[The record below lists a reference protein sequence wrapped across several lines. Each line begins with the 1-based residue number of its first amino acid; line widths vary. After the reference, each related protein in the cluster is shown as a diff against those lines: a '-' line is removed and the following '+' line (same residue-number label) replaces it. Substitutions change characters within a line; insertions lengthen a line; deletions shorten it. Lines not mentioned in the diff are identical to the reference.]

1 MAGACLAST
10 ARRPQK
16 VRRAC
21 LAESFI
27 RVDSYRK
34 IHSLGKRSQPSPVFG
49 LRHVVQEGERDALWD
64 RTGRVSFIDGPS
76 SRYRF
81 GSGWSTLKLRR
92 HVATD
97 GQFLVVHAASGES
110 RVHPGPTT
118 EWEHPIQHERV
129 DVFEALQIGTNEAIV
144 VYSKVWPDV
153 LRSIVH
159 GPTAYV
165 PQTADDWVHEFCW
178 HGSDQEAARL
188 GLNRKRAGALR
199 FKKLRLVPDQLYFDV
214 EKVRTKNDAL
224 LTVKVMIFYE
234 LLDPERMVDHTHDPV
249 SDLINT
255 LTADV
260 IELTSSMLF
269 EEFRA
274 GTDRLNRLETYPT
287 LTAAASRIGFK
298 VTRVVFRGYEAS
310 EKLQMMH
317 DAAIEE
323 RTGMRLTQEKEAQE
337 QELMDFRQDKEQ
349 RRTAK
354 EREEEGLAKQ
364 HEVAMAE
371 LAEDAK
377 LRADQKEHEQR
388 VALTSQSDDAKL
400 SSREKEMRAMEKH
413 YEALAS
419 LGVDL
424 TQHLG
429 QKVDR
434 IIRLEGSGISTPPQL
449 HIGDGAS

>member
-1 MAGACLAST
+1 LN
-10 ARRPQK
+10 
-16 VRRAC
+16 
-21 LAESFI
+21 
-27 RVDSYRK
+27 
-34 IHSLGKRSQPSPVFG
+34 
-49 LRHVVQEGERDALWD
+49 
-64 RTGRVSFIDGPS
+64 
-76 SRYRF
+76 
-81 GSGWSTLKLRR
+81 R

-97 GQFLVVHAASGES
+97 GQFLVVHTVSGKS
-110 RVHPGPTT
+110 HVHPGPTT
-118 EWEHPIQHERV
+118 TWEHPIEHERV

-144 VYSKVWPDV
+144 VYSKVGPDV
-153 LRSIVH
+153 VRSIVR
-159 GPTAYV
+159 GPAAYV

-178 HGSDQEAARL
+178 HGSDPEAAKL
-188 GLNRKRAGALR
+188 GLNRKRIGLLR

-214 EKVRTKNDAL
+214 EKVRTKDDAL

-274 GTDRLNRLETYPT
+274 GTDRLNRLATYPT
-287 LTAAASRIGFK
+287 LTAAAMRVGFK

-310 EKLQMMH
+310 DKLQQMH
-317 DAAIEE
+317 DTAIEE

-337 QELMDFRQDKEQ
+337 QQLMDFRQDKQQ

-354 EREEEGLAKQ
+354 EREEEELTKQ
-364 HEVAMAE
+364 HEVAMTE
-371 LAEDAK
+371 LIDDAR
-377 LRADQKEHEQR
+377 LRANEKEHEQR
-388 VALTSQSDDAKL
+388 VALTSQTDDAKL
-400 SSREKEMRAMEKH
+400 MSRTKEMRTFEHH
-413 YEALAS
+413 YEVLAN

-424 TQHLG
+424 TKHLG
-429 QKVDR
+429 QKADR

-449 HIGDGAS
+449 HIGDGAN